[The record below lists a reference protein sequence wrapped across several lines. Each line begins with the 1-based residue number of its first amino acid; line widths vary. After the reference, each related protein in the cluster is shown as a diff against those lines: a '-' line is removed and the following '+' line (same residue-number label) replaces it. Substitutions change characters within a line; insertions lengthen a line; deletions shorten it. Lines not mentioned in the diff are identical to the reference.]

1 MTVCVRCTIDS
12 GDQVDSVCD
21 LKREREMQGRNV
33 DGFTGS
39 QRLWIFHSQLQ
50 DADCKLMT

>member
-50 DADCKLMT
+50 DADCRLMT